1 MKNSNI
7 ADLIG
12 KKFKTKLGELPVLE
26 LLGKGKS
33 GYSYLTKHDHKYYV
47 LKIMHDEPCSYYS
60 FDQNK
65 VELEVKAY
73 NKLIDYSILMPE
85 LICYDLENE
94 YLVKEFIDGKTA
106 SEIIANDLISEA
118 IIQQLF
124 EIYRQVKQNRL
135 NIDYFPANFII
146 KDQRLFYIDYECNQY
161 SSEWNLPSWGLY
173 YWANCEGFKN
183 FLSTDDSTYINE
195 STENGI
201 PIKKPFENKVSAW
214 LQKFDV
220 GWSKFIEN

>member
-1 MKNSNI
+1 MNKEILNKTFHTKIGN
-7 ADLIG
+7 LI
-12 KKFKTKLGELPVLE
+12 VLRM
-26 LLGKGKS
+26 LGKGKS
-33 GYSYLTKHDHKYYV
+33 GYSYLTKLDGKNYV
-47 LKIMHDEPCSYYS
+47 LKLMHDEPCPYYS
-60 FDQNK
+60 FDKNK

-73 NKLIDYSILMPE
+73 NKLIDCSIPMPE

-94 YLVKEFIDGKTA
+94 YLVKEFIDGNTA

-183 FLSTDDSTYINE
+183 FLSNGDSTFINE
-195 STENGI
+195 SADKGI
-201 PIKKPFENKVSAW
+201 PIKEPFEDKVLAW
-214 LQKFDV
+214 I
-220 GWSKFIEN
+220 SKYNHG